1 MEFFE
6 RLTQERKRLNLSQAS
21 FAKAVGAS
29 LSSQKLYE
37 SGAREPNV
45 SYLKALDAI
54 GVDVF
59 FLLHGDTS
67 GEIRHEILGIGQ
79 TKYSPN
85 GYRNAALGVLLNSLG
100 VDQEAWNK
108 SLDRIIP
115 ITVEVNSNPYNKL
128 PSVLF
133 DATGSTICA
142 ALASEL
148 IRLSPVL
155 SDKINESSEVS
166 LSIISDIVEGLETV
180 ARTSGKDMQPAKKAQ
195 AVVMLYRA
203 FKASGKIDQKMIDE
217 VVTLASG

>member
-6 RLTQERKRLNLSQAS
+6 RLTQERKRLNLSQAN

-45 SYLKALDAI
+45 SYLKSLEAI

-59 FLLHGDTS
+59 FVLNGDTS
-67 GEIRHEILGIGQ
+67 GEIRQEILGVGG
-79 TKYSPN
+79 SDS
-85 GYRNAALGVLLNSLG
+85 GYRNEALRLLLYSFG
-100 VDQEAWNK
+100 VDPEAWNK
-108 SLDRIIP
+108 SLDKILP
-115 ITVEVNSNPYNKL
+115 ITVEANRYPDSTRPAVCVDL
-128 PSVLF
+128 
-133 DATGSTICA
+133 DETTGERLVT
-142 ALASEL
+142 EL
-148 IRLSPVL
+148 MLLSPVL
-155 SDKINESSEVS
+155 SKKIGESSEIYLS
-166 LSIISDIVEGLETV
+166 LLSDVIEGLENAV
-180 ARTSGKDMQPAKKAQ
+180 RASGKDIQPAKKAQ